1 MRKFIVIIDPAET
14 ETIYVGR
21 TSTQQKIMLALSSG
35 EELSA
40 KEISIRTCIKF
51 STIYKELQRMVV
63 LKYVL
68 KIDRKYRMHPDYPDL
83 MLEAT
88 MRLLKAEKLPPPI
101 FIIKTSDQVIALMAQ
116 LKKMAKIES

>member
-21 TSTQQKIMLALSSG
+21 TSTQQKIMLALSSN

-40 KEISIRTCIKF
+40 KEISLKTGLKF
-51 STIYKELQRMVV
+51 CTVYKELQRMLE
-63 LKYVL
+63 LKYIT
-68 KIDRKYRMHPDYPDL
+68 KIGRKYRMHPDYPEI
-83 MLEAT
+83 MLKAT

-116 LKKMAKIES
+116 LKKMAREYN